1 MRTFGR
7 TAHALLALDRAR
19 RLHEPEIG
27 RRHGHLST
35 TEGLRWGGEEVF
47 GVASRSKDVGGA
59 RAARGHSVELAVL
72 SRRGTEVLMAT
83 GEVLCSRASIHPQ
96 QIAARN
102 G

>member
-7 TAHALLALDRAR
+7 TAHALLAFDRAR
-19 RLHEPEIG
+19 RLHELEIG

-35 TEGLRWGGEEVF
+35 AERLRWGGEEVF
-47 GVASRSKDVGGA
+47 GVASRPKNVGGA

-72 SRRGTEVLMAT
+72 SRRGTEILMAI
-83 GEVLCSRASIHPQ
+83 GEVLYSRTSIHPRH
-96 QIAARN
+96 AARN